1 MSDPRS
7 HRPELW
13 PPHDGPYRQTSGPSA
28 QAKAAHIDVA
38 SLDTALLSPLPA
50 PPAPPASLTVPL
62 PAPSFPP
69 PTRDDLS
76 LRQRQ
81 RTPQLDLIRH
91 AARETEIATAE
102 QAARL
107 ARAEAADVAV
117 LLQTETASFARQ
129 MQRWRALAVGQPVLS
144 RAEASERASLEET
157 LPPHSLRLARLRQ
170 RWMALVEQ
178 ARLHE
183 QHARD
188 LRAQDR

>member
-13 PPHDGPYRQTSGPSA
+13 PPRDGPYRQTSGPSA
-28 QAKAAHIDVA
+28 QAKAAPIDVA
-38 SLDTALLSPLPA
+38 RLETALLSPLPA
-50 PPAPPASLTVPL
+50 PPAPPARPASLTVPL

-69 PTRDDLS
+69 PTRDDL
-76 LRQRQ
+76 RQRHS
-81 RTPQLDLIRH
+81 TPQLDVARH
-91 AARETEIATAE
+91 AARETAIATAE

-183 QHARD
+183 QRARPPS
-188 LRAQDR
+188 A

>member
-7 HRPELW
+7 HRPDLW
-13 PPHDGPYRQTSGPSA
+13 PPQDGPYRQTSGPSA

-38 SLDTALLSPLPA
+38 RLETTRLSPLPA
-50 PPAPPASLTVPL
+50 PPARPASLTVPL

-69 PTRDDLS
+69 TRDDLS

-81 RTPQLDLIRH
+81 STPQLDLIRH
-91 AARETEIATAE
+91 AARETAIATAE

-117 LLQTETASFARQ
+117 LLQTETASYARQ

-183 QHARD
+183 QRVRD
-188 LRAQDR
+188 LQAHKR

>member
-13 PPHDGPYRQTSGPSA
+13 PPRDGPYRQTSGPSA
-28 QAKAAHIDVA
+28 QAKAAYIDVA
-38 SLDTALLSPLPA
+38 SLETTLLSPLPA
-50 PPAPPASLTVPL
+50 PPARSASLTVPL

-69 PTRDDLS
+69 TRDDLS
-76 LRQRQ
+76 LRQRHS
-81 RTPQLDLIRH
+81 TPQLDLIRH
-91 AARETEIATAE
+91 AARETAIATAE

-183 QHARD
+183 QRVRD
-188 LRAQDR
+188 LQAHNR

>member
-13 PPHDGPYRQTSGPSA
+13 PPRDGPYRQTSGPSA
-28 QAKAAHIDVA
+28 QAKAAPIDVA
-38 SLDTALLSPLPA
+38 RLETALLSLLPA
-50 PPAPPASLTVPL
+50 PPARPASLTVLL

-69 PTRDDLS
+69 PTRDDL
-76 LRQRQ
+76 RQQ
-81 RTPQLDLIRH
+81 HSTPQLDVARQ
-91 AARETEIATAE
+91 AARETAIAMAE

-107 ARAEAADVAV
+107 ARAEAADVTV
-117 LLQTETASFARQ
+117 LLQTETGSFARQ
-129 MQRWRALAVGQPVLS
+129 MQRWRALAGGQPVLS

-188 LRAQDR
+188 LQAQDR

>member
-28 QAKAAHIDVA
+28 QAKAAPIDVA
-38 SLDTALLSPLPA
+38 RLETALLSPLPS
-50 PPAPPASLTVPL
+50 PPARPASLTVPL

-69 PTRDDLS
+69 TRDDLS
-76 LRQRQ
+76 LGQRHS
-81 RTPQLDLIRH
+81 TPQLDLARQ
-91 AARETEIATAE
+91 AARETAIATAE

-188 LRAQDR
+188 LQAQDR